1 MKSTCAALL
10 VFVVVGCHRGSDA
23 VARLDEHHMLSAPVT
38 VGNLTVWP
46 VLTDRPLD
54 LGEFLT
60 LDEALAKG
68 AAEVREVGT
77 PGAAQEAQVHVGG
90 QELEEPP
97 AAGESPVAQQGTA
110 QTLECT
116 AGQSAQTLDGSAMVN
131 TLVIENK
138 GDLPILV
145 CAGTVVKGG
154 NQDRQI
160 GQDFVLKA
168 KSTTPVDAF
177 CVEHGRWT
185 SDRLGEE
192 TGGKFQVLD
201 GMATAKVRAKGQY
214 EKDQSGV
221 WQEVGAITNAITVGG
236 SETNAAIGLSS
247 PPFSG
252 PSTNAAIGLSSSY
265 AVAFDANAAASAEEL
280 RRCEDAVKKLFA
292 AHADAVGFAYAI
304 NGQPVAVRT
313 FAHPRLLGKQL
324 DDFVRGMA
332 TEALLAKSAGQP
344 KEARAEDVVALVK
357 RISAADETVQETKGL
372 NRNGLR
378 KNDVGYNGTC
388 YVADKEGNPAALT
401 QDWTA
406 K

>member
-10 VFVVVGCHRGSDA
+10 VLVVVGCHRGSDA
-23 VARLDEHHMLSAPVT
+23 VARLDEHHMLSSPIT

-68 AAEVREVGT
+68 AAEVREVGAPGGQVHAEGVQVEEPVRVT
-77 PGAAQEAQVHVGG
+77 PEDPALQQEA
-90 QELEEPP
+90 
-97 AAGESPVAQQGTA
+97 A
-110 QTLECT
+110 QTLE
-116 AGQSAQTLDGSAMVN
+116 QTLRQCQTIEGSAMVN

-221 WQEVGAITNAITVGG
+221 WQEVATLGNITSAFTTNGAVR
-236 SETNAAIGLSS
+236 E
-247 PPFSG
+247 
-252 PSTNAAIGLSSSY
+252 STSY
-265 AVAFDANAAASAEEL
+265 AVAFDANAAASAEDL
-280 RRCEDAVKKLFA
+280 KRCEDAVKKLFA
-292 AHADAVGFAYAI
+292 AHKDAVGFAYAI
-304 NGQPVAVRT
+304 NGKPVAVRT

-332 TEALLAKSAGQP
+332 TEALLAKAGGP
-344 KEARAEDVVALVK
+344 SKEARAEDVVALVK
-357 RISAADETVQETKGL
+357 RISAADETVKDTHGL

-378 KNDVGYNGTC
+378 QNEVGYNGTC
-388 YVADKEGNPAALT
+388 YVADKEGKPAALT